1 MSKGY
6 KRQKR
11 NYLINK
17 DLQGKLG
24 LQILLLAIAGMVFL
38 GILFAFSSADHLTI
52 SYNNNKIDVGSTPSV
67 LLVDLLRSEGIFL
80 LVGGLLIIAITIF
93 LTHKI
98 AGPIY
103 RFEQTLKAMCSRQLD
118 QGIYLRKGDEGR
130 ELGTLI
136 NDLNLLLT
144 EDILEIKDIASRLAD
159 SEEKT
164 RLVKLTER
172 YQLPVKT
179 LNSD

>member
-1 MSKGY
+1 MGKY

-17 DLQGKLG
+17 NLQGKLV
-24 LQILLLAIAGMVFL
+24 LQFLLLTIAVMVFL
-38 GILFAFSSADHLTI
+38 GVLFAASSSDHLTI
-52 SYNNNKIDVGSTPSV
+52 SYDNNSVEVGSTPRILIV
-67 LLVDLLRSEGIFL
+67 ELLRSEGVIL
-80 LVGGLLIIAITIF
+80 LVGGLLLIVITIV

-103 RFEQTLKAMCSRQLD
+103 RFEQTLKAMCSRKLD

-144 EDILEIKDIASRLAD
+144 EDISQIKEAVSRLSD
-159 SEEKT
+159 SEEKI
-164 RLVKLTER
+164 RLIEITER
-172 YQLPVKT
+172 YRLPIKT
-179 LNSD
+179 DNPS